1 MSKFRLIERGN
12 RNTMLL
18 VSGWATDHR
27 IFDSLDIKYN
37 YLIPTDFSPFKLAD
51 DLPAAL
57 KENKIARVSMLGFS
71 MGAFVIW
78 DMLSRYE
85 DMIDEVYL
93 VSARR
98 SYSRANNET
107 IKTILERNRRGFL
120 RKFYG
125 DCFSESGKGSFEIFK
140 RDLMRDYVEG
150 MDLKR
155 LFEGLDYLSEHPI
168 LPRQFNSL
176 KVKFVHGTEDKI
188 APIEE
193 VRELVSQMP
202 GVKFITVEGAGHI
215 PFLSPAFGRALV

>member
-1 MSKFRLIERGN
+1 
-12 RNTMLL
+12 MLL

-27 IFDSLDIKYN
+27 IFDLLDIKYN

-78 DMLSRYE
+78 DMLPRHE

-98 SYSRANNET
+98 TYSRDNNET
-107 IKTILERNRRGFL
+107 IKTILGRNKRGFL
-120 RKFYG
+120 RKFYS
-125 DCFSESGKGSFEIFK
+125 DCFSENDKGSFEIFK
-140 RDLMRDYVEG
+140 RDLMKVYFEE
-150 MDLKR
+150 MDLAH
-155 LFEGLDYLSEHPI
+155 LFEGLDYLSSHRIEPH
-168 LPRQFNSL
+168 RGKN
-176 KVKFVHGTEDKI
+176 VKIRFVHGAEDRI

-193 VRELVSQMP
+193 IKELVGQMP
-202 GVKFITVEGAGHI
+202 GVEFVPVEGAGHI
-215 PFLSPAFGRALV
+215 PFFSPDFGKALV